1 MTSVTT
7 LYKMLSNTYGT
18 YAIWREKSCHF
29 HRAKQKL
36 WEEERPSLRFRLFL
50 LINKFSWINLI
61 LLFPEIF
68 QLWYHLVKALW
79 PLGGILMLI
88 NHCWSVLTGMDTN
101 RKYFVF
107 IFIMRDAYWLHFKI
121 SEMTPLTF
129 VISTTLLD
137 SILKD

>member
-1 MTSVTT
+1 MSHRTT
-7 LYKMLSNTYGT
+7 RVKKKSHKEWY

-61 LLFPEIF
+61 LLFPGKF
-68 QLWYHLVKALW
+68 QLWCPLAKALW

-107 IFIMRDAYWLHFKI
+107 VFVMRDTYWLHFKVPRDDLFNLCHKHNFI
-121 SEMTPLTF
+121 GF
-129 VISTTLLD
+129 NF
-137 SILKD
+137 